1 MKLEAKLSLA
11 YESEL
16 EAEAV
21 VKAVS
26 PDNVEVPM
34 GLTVE
39 TVRDNCRLL
48 AVVHC
53 KKCLE
58 TFIATL
64 DDLLACVSVA
74 EKAYETVKASK
85 LQRTRCCL

>member
-1 MKLEAKLSLA
+1 LEAEIRLC
-11 YESEL
+11 YGDER

-21 VKAVS
+21 AKAVS
-26 PDNVEVPM
+26 PDNVEVPP

-39 TVRDNCRLL
+39 TVRERNEVLTR
-48 AVVHC
+48 VEC
-53 KKCLE
+53 KTRLE

-74 EKAYETVKASK
+74 EKSFTVAKKFKS
-85 LQRTRCCL
+85 L